1 MKKMNLAT
9 GCLALLLSQ
18 MSVANTAA
26 ELKITS
32 FSRVTANDNTNVTA
46 EVCGTLTGHTQGPH
60 LLRLT
65 TDYNTNN
72 PNIFYTWV
80 GQANA
85 FCAVVTTYQGV
96 IQAELEVQ
104 GLTEGKLVRAQAK
117 L

>member
-1 MKKMNLAT
+1 MSLAT

-18 MSVANTAA
+18 VSVANAAA

-32 FSRVTANDNTNVTA
+32 FSRVTPNDNANVTA
-46 EVCGTLTGHTQGPH
+46 EVCVTLTGHTQGPH
-60 LLRLT
+60 LLKLT
-65 TDYNTNN
+65 TDYNSKN
-72 PNIFYTWV
+72 PGIFYNWV

-104 GLTEGKLVRAQAK
+104 GLANKPIQAQAS